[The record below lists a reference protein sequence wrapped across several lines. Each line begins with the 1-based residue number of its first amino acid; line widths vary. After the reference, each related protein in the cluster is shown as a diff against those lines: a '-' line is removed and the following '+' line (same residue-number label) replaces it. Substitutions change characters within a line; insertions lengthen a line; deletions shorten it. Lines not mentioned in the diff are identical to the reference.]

1 MKRLWLAIARFA
13 YRRCAEPIAT
23 APSGLPFMR
32 DPESRCHCYE
42 PREKRAIDFGGCE
55 GDGHYLCKECCH
67 LEAAKRAAGGEK

>member
-1 MKRLWLAIARFA
+1 
-13 YRRCAEPIAT
+13 
-23 APSGLPFMR
+23 MR